1 MSLCKFATYYICISD
16 NANMHIL
23 SVLIQTFEPQ
33 NRVVGYFYKAIKLGP
48 DSSGKAQ
55 AMAIFDAFTNDGIY
69 DFIHD
74 NVVAIVTDG

>member
-1 MSLCKFATYYICISD
+1 MVLFTFTIYISISD

-23 SVLIQTFEPQ
+23 SVLIQTFEPES
-33 NRVVGYFYKAIKLGP
+33 RVVGYFYKAIKLGP

-55 AMAIFDAFTNDGIY
+55 AMAILDAFTNDGIF